1 MVKTLWTLAEE
12 SFPTRTEAAE
22 NATQL
27 LMVRNAQEE
36 GDAAMARAIAHM

>member
-1 MVKTLWTLAEE
+1 MKTLWTLAEE
-12 SFPTRTEAAE
+12 GFPTRTEAAE

-36 GDAAMARAIAHM
+36 GDASMAHTLAHM